1 MGNLA
6 GAGRRVAL
14 AMGQFKIAAV
24 SDQPDLAPLVATWRV
39 EAFFSEPGGYSV
51 EEMTAL
57 ILAPP
62 VGPKET
68 FVLFDHDQPVGTAGV
83 VQGDLDTRPDLTP
96 WLAGVFVRP
105 EFRGRGYAT
114 ALIRRAETFVA
125 EASVSVLWLYTLT
138 AEPFYAR
145 LGWQRMGVEQE
156 NGHDV
161 VLMRRSL

>member
-1 MGNLA
+1 
-6 GAGRRVAL
+6 
-14 AMGQFKIAAV
+14 MGQFRIATV
-24 SDQPDLAPLVATWRV
+24 SDRPDLAPLVANWRV

-68 FVLFDHDQPVGTAGV
+68 FVLFDRDQPVGTAGV
-83 VQGDLDTRPDLTP
+83 VRGDLDTRVDLTP

-105 EFRGRGYAT
+105 EFRGHGCAT
-114 ALIRRAETFVA
+114 ALIRRAEAFA
-125 EASVSVLWLYTLT
+125 AAASVRVLWLYTLT

-145 LGWQRMGVEQE
+145 LGWQRVGLEQE
-156 NGHDV
+156 DGREV
-161 VLMRRSL
+161 VLMRRLLPEG